1 MGLFQKLFGKKPKSE
16 RYQLGLH
23 KTKENLGNLKA
34 ILAKSEKIDDELFD
48 SLEDIFIQADIGID
62 TVIYFIN
69 ELKKDV
75 INKKISDPKDLAE
88 IIVDKMFEIYLKGEL
103 VQTDLNYTDHE
114 VNVYLFVG
122 VNGVG
127 KTTTIGKLAKQLK
140 DEGKKIMMVAGDTF
154 RAGAISQLVE
164 WGRRSNTFVFAKEAG
179 SDPSSV
185 IYDALEIAKK
195 EFWDFVKNNPI
206 YSRFYNCFR
215 VFAFGGY
222 DYKNHKGE
230 IVKKTEWS
238 FNRTKYSLNWKSR
251 KIEIWCSENPGMHP
265 IEKFEDDLIK
275 PFQLTYKIEN
285 GILKEYLID
294 RLAKALGNTYS
305 NFDIEI
311 IDCEKANFKT
321 DVDSLL
327 SGISGILNSI
337 KQREIQS
344 RKIKIVFERKG
355 RTRFIKII
363 HVGSKSI
370 KSFEEEEHDLLQGD
384 LLNVKRSLFCVCDWS
399 IVSENPSNKI
409 NQINILYDIKLKKAK
424 ESIDDPIEG
433 FTHILTFYS

>member
-1 MGLFQKLFGKKPKSE
+1 MIGREIENSGELKEVIARIEKLE
-16 RYQLGLH
+16 
-23 KTKENLGNLKA
+23 
-34 ILAKSEKIDDELFD
+34 
-48 SLEDIFIQADIGID
+48 
-62 TVIYFIN
+62 N
-69 ELKKDV
+69 ELKPTKQESV
-75 INKKISDPKDLAE
+75 EEKFELDLSAHQPLNLVNFIDKFRDSHGIKYLTHKFEVPGQIFSREE
-88 IIVDKMFEIYLKGEL
+88 I
-103 VQTDLNYTDHE
+103 
-114 VNVYLFVG
+114 
-122 VNGVG
+122 
-127 KTTTIGKLAKQLK
+127 
-140 DEGKKIMMVAGDTF
+140 
-154 RAGAISQLVE
+154 
-164 WGRRSNTFVFAKEAG
+164 
-179 SDPSSV
+179 
-185 IYDALEIAKK
+185 LEIAKK

-238 FNRTKYSLNWKSR
+238 FNRTKYSLNWKSQ

-311 IDCEKANFKT
+311 IDFEKANFKT